1 MGLAHLMVTSDKGVG
16 ALRFLVF
23 RVSRTCAGLASVSV
37 YVYVERGIVV
47 HLMYVWI
54 VLLCHL
60 VVYLW
65 LMRCVAWVQIR
76 RCRVGEGMD

>member
-47 HLMYVWI
+47 HFSVCMDCASLPPSSLLMVEA
-54 VLLCHL
+54 LCG
-60 VVYLW
+60 
-65 LMRCVAWVQIR
+65 
-76 RCRVGEGMD
+76 VGAN